1 VKIAVIDGG
10 VPPHDLESKGIPC
23 RNFVTEGDSNVVS
36 SGPDI
41 VSPDL
46 IRKVYDR
53 AKLFV
58 AVVSPRSSPDEHTAN
73 YMASVQVSARP
84 H

>member
-1 VKIAVIDGG
+1 MKIAVIDGG
-10 VPPHDLESKGIPC
+10 VLPHDFESKKITW
-23 RNFVTEGDSNVVS
+23 RNFVTEGDSNVDS

-41 VSPDL
+41 VSLDL

-53 AKLFV
+53 DELSV
-58 AVVSPRSSPDEHTAN
+58 AVVSPGSSPNEHTAD
-73 YMASVQVSARP
+73 YMARVQVSARP